1 MSESNLNYKNKRILQ
16 IIPNME
22 IGGAERTV
30 LEITSFLKDKE
41 FSSLVLT
48 SGGKLIGELEKENIE
63 VIKLKIDKK
72 NPYSIIKN
80 FFLFIKIFREK
91 KIDLVH
97 VRSRAPAWSAIFA
110 AKKIGIPV
118 LTTWHGHVSNS
129 SFIKKIYNSIML
141 KGDAVIANSAYTA
154 ERISKIYNIDLNK
167 IDIISRGVN
176 VESFEGSK
184 FSNTEI
190 SNMKKIWSVDD
201 NKIIILFPA
210 RLTRWK
216 GHLVTIEAINL
227 LKKEKFFD
235 QVIFLFAGE
244 KAGAENYIKKL
255 NSIITKFKLQENIK
269 LVERIENMPLA
280 YHASDIVL
288 SPSIEPEPFG
298 RIPIEAQAAG
308 KTIIA
313 SDHGAVKDT
322 IKNGNNFTGFKV
334 KPNDPQALSI
344 AIKQSII
351 MDKKD
356 LTKMHERAISNVKNN
371 FSLQNMCK
379 KTLDC
384 LLYTSDAADE

>member
-30 LEITSFLKDKE
+30 LEITSFLKDTE

-91 KIDLVH
+91 KIDLIH

-154 ERISKIYNIDLNK
+154 ERISKIYNIGLNK

-176 VESFEGSK
+176 VESFERSK

-190 SNMKKIWSVDD
+190 SNMRKMWSVDD

-216 GHLVTIEAINL
+216 GHLVTIEAIKL

-235 QVIFLFAGE
+235 HVIFLFAGE

-280 YHASDIVL
+280 YLASDIVL

-344 AIKQSII
+344 AIKQSIT

-371 FSLQNMCK
+371 FSLENMCK
-379 KTLDC
+379 KTLEVYKR
-384 LLYTSDAADE
+384 LLISE

>member
-30 LEITSFLKDKE
+30 LEITSFLKDAE

-91 KIDLVH
+91 KIDLIH

-110 AKKIGIPV
+110 AKKIGIPA

-176 VESFEGSK
+176 VESFERSK

-190 SNMKKIWSVDD
+190 SNMRKMWSVDD

-235 QVIFLFAGE
+235 HVIFLFAGE

-280 YHASDIVL
+280 YLASDIVL

-344 AIKQSII
+344 AIKQSIT

-371 FSLQNMCK
+371 FSLENMCK
-379 KTLDC
+379 KTLEVYKR
-384 LLYTSDAADE
+384 LLISE

>member
-190 SNMKKIWSVDD
+190 SNMKKMWSVDD

-235 QVIFLFAGE
+235 QVVFLFAGE

-280 YHASDIVL
+280 YHAADIVL

-371 FSLQNMCK
+371 FSLENMCK
-379 KTLDC
+379 KTLEVYKR
-384 LLYTSDAADE
+384 LLISE

>member
-30 LEITSFLKDKE
+30 LEITSFLKDTE

-141 KGDAVIANSAYTA
+141 KGDAVIANSSYTA

-190 SNMKKIWSVDD
+190 SNMRKMWSVDD

-235 QVIFLFAGE
+235 HVIFLFAGE

-344 AIKQSII
+344 AIKQSIT

-371 FSLQNMCK
+371 FSLENMCK
-379 KTLDC
+379 KTLEVYKR
-384 LLYTSDAADE
+384 LLISE

>member
-235 QVIFLFAGE
+235 QVVFLFAGE

-280 YHASDIVL
+280 YHAADIVL

-371 FSLQNMCK
+371 FSLENMCK
-379 KTLDC
+379 KTLEVYKR
-384 LLYTSDAADE
+384 LLISE

>member
-30 LEITSFLKDKE
+30 LEITSFLKDAE

-235 QVIFLFAGE
+235 HVIFLFAGE

-280 YHASDIVL
+280 YHASDVVL

-371 FSLQNMCK
+371 FSLENMCK
-379 KTLDC
+379 KTLEVYKR
-384 LLYTSDAADE
+384 LLISE

>member
-30 LEITSFLKDKE
+30 LEITSFLKDTN

-48 SGGKLIGELEKENIE
+48 SGGKLIDDLEKANIE

-91 KIDLVH
+91 KINLVH

-110 AKKIGIPV
+110 AKKLGIPV

-176 VESFEGSK
+176 VESFERSK

-190 SNMKKIWSVDD
+190 SNIKKMWSVDD

-371 FSLQNMCK
+371 FSLENMCK
-379 KTLDC
+379 KTLEVYKR
-384 LLYTSDAADE
+384 LLISE

>member
-30 LEITSFLKDKE
+30 LEITSFLKDAE

-91 KIDLVH
+91 KIDLGH

-280 YHASDIVL
+280 YHASDVVL

-371 FSLQNMCK
+371 FSLENMCK
-379 KTLDC
+379 KTLEVYKR
-384 LLYTSDAADE
+384 LLISE

>member
-235 QVIFLFAGE
+235 QVVFLFAGE

-280 YHASDIVL
+280 YHASDVVL

-371 FSLQNMCK
+371 FSLENMCK
-379 KTLDC
+379 KTLEVYKR
-384 LLYTSDAADE
+384 LLISE

>member
-235 QVIFLFAGE
+235 HVIFLFAGE

-280 YHASDIVL
+280 YHASDVVL

-371 FSLQNMCK
+371 FSLENMCK
-379 KTLDC
+379 KTLEVYKR
-384 LLYTSDAADE
+384 LLISE

>member
-30 LEITSFLKDKE
+30 LEITSFLKDTE

-91 KIDLVH
+91 KIDLIH

-154 ERISKIYNIDLNK
+154 ERISKIYNIGLNK

-184 FSNTEI
+184 FSNKEI
-190 SNMKKIWSVDD
+190 SNMRKMWSVDD

-235 QVIFLFAGE
+235 HVIFLFAGE

-344 AIKQSII
+344 AIKQSIT

-371 FSLQNMCK
+371 FSLENMCK
-379 KTLDC
+379 KTLEVYKR
-384 LLYTSDAADE
+384 LLISE

>member
-30 LEITSFLKDKE
+30 LEITSFLKDAE

-176 VESFEGSK
+176 VESFERSK

-190 SNMKKIWSVDD
+190 SNMRKMWSVDD

-235 QVIFLFAGE
+235 HVIFLFAGE

-280 YHASDIVL
+280 YLASDIVL

-344 AIKQSII
+344 AIKQSIT

-371 FSLQNMCK
+371 FSLENMCK
-379 KTLDC
+379 KTLEVYKR
-384 LLYTSDAADE
+384 LLISE

>member
-30 LEITSFLKDKE
+30 LEITSFLKDAE
-41 FSSLVLT
+41 FFSLVLT

-110 AKKIGIPV
+110 AKKIGIPA

-176 VESFEGSK
+176 VESFERSK

-190 SNMKKIWSVDD
+190 SNMRKMWSVDD

-235 QVIFLFAGE
+235 HVIFLFAGE

-280 YHASDIVL
+280 YLASDIVL

-344 AIKQSII
+344 AIKQSIT

-371 FSLQNMCK
+371 FSLENMCK
-379 KTLDC
+379 KTLEVYKR
-384 LLYTSDAADE
+384 LLISE

>member
-30 LEITSFLKDKE
+30 LEITSFLKDAE

-91 KIDLVH
+91 KIDLIH

-110 AKKIGIPV
+110 AKKIGIPA

-190 SNMKKIWSVDD
+190 SNMRKMWSVDD

-235 QVIFLFAGE
+235 HVIFLFAGE

-280 YHASDIVL
+280 YLASDIVL

-344 AIKQSII
+344 AIKQSIT

-371 FSLQNMCK
+371 FSLENMCK
-379 KTLDC
+379 KTLEVYKR
-384 LLYTSDAADE
+384 LLISE

>member
-30 LEITSFLKDKE
+30 LEITSFLKDKK

-190 SNMKKIWSVDD
+190 SNMKKMWSVDD

-235 QVIFLFAGE
+235 HVIFLFAGE

-280 YHASDIVL
+280 YHASDVVL

-371 FSLQNMCK
+371 FSLENMCK
-379 KTLDC
+379 KTLEVYKR
-384 LLYTSDAADE
+384 LLISE

>member
-30 LEITSFLKDKE
+30 LEITSFLKDTE

-176 VESFEGSK
+176 VESFERSK

-190 SNMKKIWSVDD
+190 SNMRKMWSVDD

-235 QVIFLFAGE
+235 HVIFLFAGE

-280 YHASDIVL
+280 YLASDIVL

-344 AIKQSII
+344 AIKQSIT

-371 FSLQNMCK
+371 FSLENMCK
-379 KTLDC
+379 KTLEVYKR
-384 LLYTSDAADE
+384 LLISE

>member
-30 LEITSFLKDKE
+30 LEITSFLKDTE
-41 FSSLVLT
+41 FSSFVLT

-190 SNMKKIWSVDD
+190 SNMKKMWSVDD

-210 RLTRWK
+210 RLTSWK

-235 QVIFLFAGE
+235 QVVFLFAGE

-269 LVERIENMPLA
+269 VVERIENMPLA
-280 YHASDIVL
+280 YHASDVVL

-371 FSLQNMCK
+371 FSLENMCK
-379 KTLDC
+379 KTLEVYKR
-384 LLYTSDAADE
+384 LLISE

>member
-30 LEITSFLKDKE
+30 LEITSFLKDTE

-91 KIDLVH
+91 KIDLIH
-97 VRSRAPAWSAIFA
+97 VRSRGPAWSAIFA

-176 VESFEGSK
+176 VESFERSK

-190 SNMKKIWSVDD
+190 SNMRKMWSVDD

-235 QVIFLFAGE
+235 HVIFLFAGE

-344 AIKQSII
+344 AIKQSIT

-371 FSLQNMCK
+371 FSLENMCK
-379 KTLDC
+379 KTLEVYKR
-384 LLYTSDAADE
+384 LLISE

>member
-30 LEITSFLKDKE
+30 LEITSFLKDTE

-141 KGDAVIANSAYTA
+141 KGDAVIANSVYTA

-190 SNMKKIWSVDD
+190 SNIKKMWSVDD

-280 YHASDIVL
+280 YHASDVVL

-371 FSLQNMCK
+371 FSLENMCK
-379 KTLDC
+379 KTLEVYRR
-384 LLYTSDAADE
+384 LLISE

>member
-30 LEITSFLKDKE
+30 LEITSFLKDTE

-201 NKIIILFPA
+201 NKVIILFPA

-280 YHASDIVL
+280 YHASDVVL

-371 FSLQNMCK
+371 FSLENMCK
-379 KTLDC
+379 KTLEVYKR
-384 LLYTSDAADE
+384 LLISE

>member
-30 LEITSFLKDKE
+30 LEITSFLKDAE

-91 KIDLVH
+91 KIDLIH

-176 VESFEGSK
+176 VESFERSK

-190 SNMKKIWSVDD
+190 RNMRKMWSVDD

-235 QVIFLFAGE
+235 HVIFLFAGE

-280 YHASDIVL
+280 YLASDIVL

-344 AIKQSII
+344 AIKQSIT

-371 FSLQNMCK
+371 FSLENMCK
-379 KTLDC
+379 KTLEVYKR
-384 LLYTSDAADE
+384 LLISE

>member
-30 LEITSFLKDKE
+30 LEITSFLKDTE

-72 NPYSIIKN
+72 NPYSILKN

-91 KIDLVH
+91 KINLVH

-110 AKKIGIPV
+110 AKKIGIPA

-176 VESFEGSK
+176 VESFERSK

-190 SNMKKIWSVDD
+190 SNIKKMWSVDD

-371 FSLQNMCK
+371 FSLENMCK
-379 KTLDC
+379 KTLEVYKR
-384 LLYTSDAADE
+384 LLISE

>member
-190 SNMKKIWSVDD
+190 SNMKKMWSVDD

-235 QVIFLFAGE
+235 HVIFLFAGE

-280 YHASDIVL
+280 YHASDVVL

-371 FSLQNMCK
+371 FSLENMCK
-379 KTLDC
+379 KTLEVYKR
-384 LLYTSDAADE
+384 LLISE

>member
-30 LEITSFLKDKE
+30 LEITSFLKDTE

-91 KIDLVH
+91 KIDLIH

-176 VESFEGSK
+176 VESFERSK

-190 SNMKKIWSVDD
+190 SNMRKMWSVDD

-235 QVIFLFAGE
+235 HVIFLFAGE

-280 YHASDIVL
+280 YLASDIVL

-344 AIKQSII
+344 AIKQSIT

-371 FSLQNMCK
+371 FSLENMCK
-379 KTLDC
+379 KTLEVYKR
-384 LLYTSDAADE
+384 LLISE

>member
-30 LEITSFLKDKE
+30 LEITSFLKDAE

-91 KIDLVH
+91 KIDLIH

-110 AKKIGIPV
+110 AKKIGIPA

-190 SNMKKIWSVDD
+190 SNMRKMWSVDD

-235 QVIFLFAGE
+235 HVIFLFAGE

-280 YHASDIVL
+280 YHASDVVL

-344 AIKQSII
+344 AIKQSIT

-371 FSLQNMCK
+371 FSLENMCK
-379 KTLDC
+379 KTLEVYKR
-384 LLYTSDAADE
+384 LLISE

>member
-190 SNMKKIWSVDD
+190 SNMRKMWSVDD

-280 YHASDIVL
+280 YHASDVVL

-371 FSLQNMCK
+371 FSLENMCK
-379 KTLDC
+379 KTLEVYKR
-384 LLYTSDAADE
+384 LLISE